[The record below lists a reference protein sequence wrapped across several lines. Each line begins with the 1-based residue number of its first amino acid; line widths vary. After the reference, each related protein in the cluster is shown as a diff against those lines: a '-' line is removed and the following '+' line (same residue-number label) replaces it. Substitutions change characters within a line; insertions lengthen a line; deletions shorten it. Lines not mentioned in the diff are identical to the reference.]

1 MLEFNTVSFL
11 LLVVLG
17 AFVQTI
23 SGFALG
29 LVIIVG
35 ATILKLELIAFSA
48 AVISLISLV
57 NSSVALRTSY
67 RNIDRHYLTYLCI
80 ALLPGL
86 LIGVALLTYLSEVH
100 YFMLRVLLGFVVI
113 VVGILLLL
121 KPALYRNRSGGAL
134 TLAFGVLGGVIGG
147 LFSSGGSAWAYH
159 LYRQPINVDVIRA
172 TLLAVLIV
180 SCVVRTIM
188 ITVAGQMTTSIL
200 ITALISVPVV
210 IVVTEVTSRNLTRI
224 PDNIVRR
231 LVVGL
236 MTLTGFFLI
245 FG

>member
-86 LIGVALLTYLSEVH
+86 FRTHYKTTGRYEIRRDRPLTETKGES
-100 YFMLRVLLGFVVI
+100 
-113 VVGILLLL
+113 
-121 KPALYRNRSGGAL
+121 K
-134 TLAFGVLGGVIGG
+134 
-147 LFSSGGSAWAYH
+147 
-159 LYRQPINVDVIRA
+159 
-172 TLLAVLIV
+172 
-180 SCVVRTIM
+180 
-188 ITVAGQMTTSIL
+188 
-200 ITALISVPVV
+200 
-210 IVVTEVTSRNLTRI
+210 
-224 PDNIVRR
+224 
-231 LVVGL
+231 
-236 MTLTGFFLI
+236 
-245 FG
+245 

>member
-67 RNIDRHYLTYLCI
+67 RKIDRNYLTYLCI

-100 YFMLRVLLGFVVI
+100 YFMLR
-113 VVGILLLL
+113 
-121 KPALYRNRSGGAL
+121 
-134 TLAFGVLGGVIGG
+134 
-147 LFSSGGSAWAYH
+147 
-159 LYRQPINVDVIRA
+159 
-172 TLLAVLIV
+172 
-180 SCVVRTIM
+180 
-188 ITVAGQMTTSIL
+188 
-200 ITALISVPVV
+200 
-210 IVVTEVTSRNLTRI
+210 RI
-224 PDNIVRR
+224 
-231 LVVGL
+231 
-236 MTLTGFFLI
+236 
-245 FG
+245 